1 MIILN
6 FPHVKVFRISSLS
19 RNAPASGAR
28 PDVRPEQSLGHLLWE
43 RKTTMKTN
51 LILAAVIAG
60 FVATTVAA
68 QTTTFDNRGAAETFN
83 DDLDEQ
89 MEDDRDRDLTGFG
102 TEGRELGDY
111 GSIALR
117 YTSTSNDGDTSND
130 LGVGLRYGWFDGVN
144 GIDTNASYAY
154 GETNG
159 VISENRFL
167 GGVDYRRNLSDTF
180 FAYSQ
185 TDVSIDKQTTTA
197 GEYTQNIF
205 ASVGVGYRI
214 FNSNDTQWSIQAG
227 PGYRSAEVV
236 GGATVNEAAA
246 SISSNLYASLT
257 DTVYITNDTD
267 VIYSDFATTLSND
280 LALNVALTD
289 TLALRTSY
297 ATRFND
303 QTDNSFSDGEN
314 TFGVSAVY
322 NFN

>member
-1 MIILN
+1 M
-6 FPHVKVFRISSLS
+6 
-19 RNAPASGAR
+19 
-28 PDVRPEQSLGHLLWE
+28 E
-43 RKTTMKTN
+43 
-51 LILAAVIAG
+51 
-60 FVATTVAA
+60 
-68 QTTTFDNRGAAETFN
+68 
-83 DDLDEQ
+83 DDLD
-89 MEDDRDRDLTGFG
+89 RDLAGFE

-111 GSIALR
+111 GSVALR
-117 YTSTSNDGDTSND
+117 YTATSNDGVTSND
-130 LGVGLRYGWFDGVN
+130 LGVGLRYGWFDGMN

-159 VISENRFL
+159 VPENRFL
-167 GGVDYRRNLSDTF
+167 GGGDYHHNLSDGF
-180 FAYSQ
+180 FAYGQ
-185 TDVSIDKQTTTA
+185 ADTSIDKQTKTA
-197 GEYTQNIF
+197 GEYTQDVF
-205 ASVGVGYRI
+205 AGVGVGYRI

-227 PGYRSAEVV
+227 PGWRSAEVV
-236 GGATVNEAAA
+236 GGATVSDVAA

-257 DTVYITNDTD
+257 DTVFITNDTD
-267 VIYSDFATTLSND
+267 VIYSDFATTISND